1 MADTARVVKAEE
13 ATRLFVLLTVLTD
26 AMMATLAFV
35 LAYLLRVLIPLPD
48 AAQGMVAIGAY
59 VPMTLIHV
67 ASLVGVYF
75 FADLYSLQRA
85 SRVDELSVILVGTT
99 VGTLMGVAVDSLTL
113 RNFVVGQD
121 YSRVM
126 VLYAWLLS
134 ILLVALGRLL
144 NDWLRRRLVRRG
156 WGRRRVLIVGVGEIA
171 RMILQKIL
179 WTPELGYDAVGVVE
193 MEAGVA
199 DARGPTAD
207 GPTSD
212 EAEGDLL
219 GVPLVGSA
227 RDLSAIIDDRAAD
240 EVIIALPDDT
250 SHSDVMWLISQCER
264 GRVTIRVYPDLF
276 QIMAGA
282 VSISEMGG
290 LPILT
295 VHDVALS
302 GWRRTAK
309 RGMDMLGAM
318 VGLILISPLMMLIAA
333 LIKLESPGP
342 VFYVQER
349 MGLDAQPFPIIKF
362 RSMRADAEKHG
373 PGWTTEDDPRRTKIG
388 SFLRKTN
395 LDELPQFI
403 NVLIGDMSLVG
414 PRPERPVYVEQFRRS
429 IPRYME
435 RHREKAGMAGWAQV
449 NGYRGDT
456 SIIERTKYD
465 LWYCENWSLLL
476 DVKIIL
482 RTVLQIFKSPNAY

>member
-1 MADTARVVKAEE
+1 MATTARVVKAEQ
-13 ATRLFVLLTVLTD
+13 ATRLFVVLVVLTD
-26 AMMATLAFV
+26 AAMATLAFA
-35 LAYLLRVLIPLPD
+35 LAYLLRILIPVPD
-48 AAQGMVAIGAY
+48 AAQGMAQLGAY

-67 ASLVGVYF
+67 FSLVGVFF
-75 FADLYSLQRA
+75 FANLYSLQRA
-85 SRVDELSVILVGTT
+85 SRVDELSGILVGST
-99 VGTLMGVAVDSLTL
+99 VGTLMGVAVDSLAL

-126 VLYAWLLS
+126 VLYAWVLS

-144 NDWLRRRLVRRG
+144 NDWLRRRLVSRG
-156 WGRRRVLIVGVGEIA
+156 WGRRRVLIVGVGDIA
-171 RMILQKIL
+171 RMILQKLL
-179 WTPELGYDAVGVVE
+179 WTPELGYDAVGVVR
-193 MEAGVA
+193 MHAGVA
-199 DARGPTAD
+199 TQAHD
-207 GPTSD
+207 GTSD
-212 EAEGDLL
+212 AVPEGDPEELL
-219 GVPLVGSA
+219 GVPIIGSA
-227 RDLSAIIDDRAAD
+227 RELSTIIDDQTVD
-240 EVIIALPDDT
+240 EVIIALPEDT

-302 GWRRTAK
+302 GWRRAAK
-309 RGMDMLGAM
+309 RAMDLAGAA
-318 VGLILISPLMMLIAA
+318 VGLVFISPLMMLVAA

-349 MGLDAQPFPIIKF
+349 MGLDARPFPIIKF

-395 LDELPQFI
+395 MDELPQFI
-403 NVLIGDMSLVG
+403 NVLLGDMSLVG

-435 RHREKAGMAGWAQV
+435 RHHEKAGMAGWAQV

-482 RTVLQIFKSPNAY
+482 RTVLQILKSPNAY